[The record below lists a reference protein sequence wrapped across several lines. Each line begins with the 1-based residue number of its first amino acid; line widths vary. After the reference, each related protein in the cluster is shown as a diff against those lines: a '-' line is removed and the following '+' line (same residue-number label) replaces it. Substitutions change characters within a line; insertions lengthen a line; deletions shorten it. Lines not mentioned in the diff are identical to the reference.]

1 MTEQICKEDYNT
13 IKTKFIDL
21 QEGRLAYD
29 DTGGTG
35 PLVIMLPG
43 MGALRSEYRYLAPA
57 LCKSGYRVVTLDLRG
72 QGESDSKWSEFT
84 IPAVGQDILQLID
97 HLDAGPAH
105 VIGTSFSPGAVIW
118 AAAERPEAIQSLILI
133 SPFVR
138 DAKISLGQRIA
149 LAILLRGPW
158 KVRNWITYYRSLYP
172 THKPADFDEYLML
185 LKQNLDESGRF
196 DAMMTLGSSSRK
208 SSEERFDK
216 INQPVL
222 VIMGSKDPDWPEP
235 EVEAHFIVEALSA
248 ELLMVDGAGHYP
260 QTEMPEKVTPTIKD
274 FLSRVQTK

>member
-1 MTEQICKEDYNT
+1 MNEQICQQAT
-13 IKTKFIDL
+13 IGKDTKFIAL

-29 DTGGTG
+29 DSGGTG

-43 MGALRSEYRYLAPA
+43 MGALRTEYRYLAPF
-57 LCKSGYRVVTLDLRG
+57 LCNAGYRVVTFDLRG
-72 QGESDSKWSEFT
+72 QGESDANWSEYT
-84 IPAVGQDILQLID
+84 IPAVGRDILQLID

-118 AAAERPEAIQSLILI
+118 AAAERPEAIHSLTLI

-172 THKPADFDEYLML
+172 TNKPADFEEYLESL
-185 LKQNLDESGRF
+185 RDNLKEPGRF
-196 DAMMTLGSSSRK
+196 KAMMTLGSSSRK
-208 SSEERFDK
+208 PSEERFDK
-216 INQPVL
+216 VEQPVL
-222 VIMGSKDPDWPEP
+222 VIMGNKDPDWSDPDS
-235 EVEAHFIVEALSA
+235 EAQFIVDALSA
-248 ELLMVDGAGHYP
+248 ELLMVNGAGHYP
-260 QTEMPEKVTPTIKD
+260 QTEMPEQVAPTILE
-274 FLSRVQTK
+274 FLSRV